1 MNAANVLKS
10 GKTYSEL
17 KDGINKTN
25 RPDIYVEAYA
35 PVIREGK
42 VIAVSEV
49 YINEITTAA
58 LIFENFLYFGLTIAA
73 LVGFVVAIPLV
84 AVAFITFELKKRN
97 AELDKERLRA
107 VRAERAKSTFLAHMS
122 HKLRTPLNAIQGMS

>member
-58 LIFENFLYFGLTIAA
+58 LIFEDFLYFGLTIAA
-73 LVGFVVAIPLV
+73 LVGFVVAIPLA
-84 AVAFITFELKKRN
+84 AVAFITFELKNVMQNWIKNAFVPCEPSVRN
-97 AELDKERLRA
+97 QL
-107 VRAERAKSTFLAHMS
+107 SWHT
-122 HKLRTPLNAIQGMS
+122 